1 MSLYLFKHNASQRHL
16 WADLRPKTHFQMM
29 MNKKEIFKKVGGIIS
44 ELNEQ
49 FEYLSQNPD
58 NLNELELELFAASS
72 NFLSEHISILLKLN
86 TASSEI
92 MKNDHELGLY
102 DEPFDD
108 QLLKEVGDAFK
119 KEMESVAPF
128 GERYDLDD
136 VENKEDVDL
145 VQEVSKPD
153 WKFSIENES
162 VISFDFE
169 DKNTDELFDR
179 PLTEE
184 ELRVINEK
192 TQLKIIPEP
201 ESDVQLENEEVQE
214 NLQPVIL
221 EEPAEVVP
229 VDATEFEPVSLVEEE
244 IQPPTLNEILSAQS
258 SPNTVSSRF
267 NQRQFKDLKGLISLN
282 DKLQFVRD
290 LFNGYSLAYTEAIE
304 LLDRF
309 ENFEAADNFLKQ
321 NYAAKNNWAD
331 KQDVADKFYEILNRR
346 FIK

>member
-92 MKNDHELGLY
+92 MKETMVSEIKDEEIIELVPDRIELQEEEFDVNDL
-102 DEPFDD
+102 
-108 QLLKEVGDAFK
+108 
-119 KEMESVAPF
+119 
-128 GERYDLDD
+128 
-136 VENKEDVDL
+136 ENEEDVDL

-258 SPNTVSSRF
+258 SPNTVSSQF

>member
-72 NFLSEHISILLKLN
+72 NFLSDHISILLKLN

-92 MKNDHELGLY
+92 MKETMVSEIKDEEIIELVPDRIKLQ
-102 DEPFDD
+102 EEEFD
-108 QLLKEVGDAFK
+108 VN
-119 KEMESVAPF
+119 
-128 GERYDLDD
+128 D

-201 ESDVQLENEEVQE
+201 ESDVQLENGEVQE

-258 SPNTVSSRF
+258 SPNTVSSQF

>member
-1 MSLYLFKHNASQRHL
+1 
-16 WADLRPKTHFQMM
+16 
-29 MNKKEIFKKVGGIIS
+29 MNKKEIFKKVGGIIT

-72 NFLSEHISILLKLN
+72 NFLSDHISILLKLN
-86 TASSEI
+86 TVSSEI
-92 MKNDHELGLY
+92 MKNDQELGLY

-108 QLLKEVGDAFK
+108 ELIKEVEDAFK
-119 KEMESVAPF
+119 NEMESVAPF

-136 VENKEDVDL
+136 VENKEDVEI
-145 VQEVSKPD
+145 VEEVSKPD

-162 VISFDFE
+162 VVSFDFE

-179 PLTEE
+179 PLTDE

-192 TQLKIIPEP
+192 TQLKIIPEL
-201 ESDVQLENEEVQE
+201 ESDVQWGNREELEN
-214 NLQPVIL
+214 LPLVIP
-221 EEPAEVVP
+221 EEPVEVVQ
-229 VDATEFEPVSLVEEE
+229 VDTIEFEPVSLVEEE
-244 IQPPTLNEILSAQS
+244 TQQPLTLNEILSTQS
-258 SPNTVSSRF
+258 SPNTVSSQF
-267 NQRQFKDLKGLISLN
+267 NQRQSKDLKGLISLN

-309 ENFEAADNFLKQ
+309 DSFEAADNFLKQ
-321 NYAAKNNWAD
+321 NYAAKNSWAE

-346 FIK
+346 FTK

>member
-1 MSLYLFKHNASQRHL
+1 
-16 WADLRPKTHFQMM
+16 MM

-58 NLNELELELFAASS
+58 NLNELELELFAASA

-86 TASSEI
+86 AASREIIQETMVSEFKDEKI
-92 MKNDHELGLY
+92 IVRVPERNELQEEENYLNDLENDEVVEFVEEL
-102 DEPFDD
+102 
-108 QLLKEVGDAFK
+108 
-119 KEMESVAPF
+119 
-128 GERYDLDD
+128 
-136 VENKEDVDL
+136 
-145 VQEVSKPD
+145 SKPD

-162 VISFDFE
+162 VVSFDFE
-169 DKNTDELFDR
+169 DKNTDELYDR

-192 TQLKIIPEP
+192 TLLKVIEEP
-201 ESDVQLENEEVQE
+201 ESDVQIGILDELENLPPLISEESV
-214 NLQPVIL
+214 
-221 EEPAEVVP
+221 EVVQ
-229 VDATEFEPVSLVEEE
+229 VDTIEFEPVSLVEEE
-244 IQPPTLNEILSAQS
+244 IQQPLTLNEILSTQS
-258 SPNTVSSRF
+258 SPNTVSSQF
-267 NQRQFKDLKGLISLN
+267 NQRQSKDLKGLISLN

-309 ENFEAADNFLKQ
+309 DSFEAADNFLKQ
-321 NYAAKNNWAD
+321 NYAAKNSWAE

-346 FIK
+346 FTK